1 MVLVIFLILAALA
14 GLILGIVK
22 KRKAI
27 IISSAIGLLLI
38 AMILIVYQYLYSLTP
53 Y

>member
-27 IISSAIGLLLI
+27 IISSVIGLLLI